1 MIFTKYIHKKHKTIR
16 FIWLTYSILFPFL
29 VKYVFT
35 AASTYKLLA
44 DLCIFNWILL
54 IISLIYMVFCIRKKY
69 YFDVLITAITQFTLS
84 WYSSG
89 VLIGIGLLLG
99 GQR

>member
-1 MIFTKYIHKKHKTIR
+1 
-16 FIWLTYSILFPFL
+16 
-29 VKYVFT
+29 
-35 AASTYKLLA
+35 
-44 DLCIFNWILL
+44 
-54 IISLIYMVFCIRKKY
+54 MVFCIRKKY